1 MTKVL
6 RTFVSSLKMIKE
18 DKILLLLSLIPILIG
33 ALVYVGLGAW
43 LYTSFI
49 PAGTTWIQG
58 LISLDWL
65 GSFFSWVIKGL
76 FFIIFG
82 GLANY
87 TFVLVVS
94 LLASPFNDMIAE
106 RVMLKKKGEVL
117 SLESSFKETIQR
129 LPKTFV
135 NEAKKI
141 SLIISLS
148 IFSLLLSFVPFLV
161 ILSFIIQ
168 VILLSVTFLDYYWS
182 RKNLTLKECV
192 FDYRKNFFFNF
203 MIGLI
208 FFGLLLIP
216 GGGIL
221 FFSVLLIQSGLS
233 EG

>member
-1 MTKVL
+1 
-6 RTFVSSLKMIKE
+6 MIKE